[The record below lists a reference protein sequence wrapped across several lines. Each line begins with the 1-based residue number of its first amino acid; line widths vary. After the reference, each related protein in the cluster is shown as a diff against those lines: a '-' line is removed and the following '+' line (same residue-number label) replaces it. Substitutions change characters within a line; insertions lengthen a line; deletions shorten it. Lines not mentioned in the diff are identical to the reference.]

1 MSSNAA
7 LPNWKKATAAMG
19 KMFRKSE
26 SYYGLAHR
34 EWIGIIN
41 DENAGLSQNLQT
53 RYRAT
58 TKIKPKKKN
67 NRSSNVLFC

>member
-1 MSSNAA
+1 
-7 LPNWKKATAAMG
+7 
-19 KMFRKSE
+19 
-26 SYYGLAHR
+26 LARSGAR

-41 DENAGLSQNLQT
+41 EENAGLSQNLQT

-58 TKIKPKKKN
+58 TEKTEKEN